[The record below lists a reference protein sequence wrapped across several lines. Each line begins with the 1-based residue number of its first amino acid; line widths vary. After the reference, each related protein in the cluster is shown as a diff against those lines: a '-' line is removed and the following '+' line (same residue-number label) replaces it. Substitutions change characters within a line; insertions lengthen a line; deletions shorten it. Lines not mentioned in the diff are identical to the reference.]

1 MEDIDKSNKWIFL
14 IPVDGLSNK
23 NISNNAKEIYEDNKS
38 EKDNSIEENFNKEFF
53 EDNIKEN
60 DSNLRE
66 NNSKIYSY
74 SFLSKSNIKS
84 IADSSKLYMSE
95 HLKKNWKKKIK
106 RLIIKLKKRYT
117 KQSQKVNSDNNTN
130 NLPDNNTKYIEN
142 KRFDFYF
149 NNNLKNFEHHHQNN
163 QANNFNMEQID
174 LRYNYSINNM
184 NISNNQKYL
193 YNYYIFNHHNNSNIN
208 K

>member
-1 MEDIDKSNKWIFL
+1 ME
-14 IPVDGLSNK
+14 
-23 NISNNAKEIYEDNKS
+23 ED
-38 EKDNSIEENFNKEFF
+38 FNKEFL
-53 EDNIKEN
+53 EDKIKEN
-60 DSNLRE
+60 DSNMRENE

-95 HLKKNWKKKIK
+95 HLKRNWKKKIK

-142 KRFDFYF
+142 KSLDFYLS
-149 NNNLKNFEHHHQNN
+149 NNLNNFEIIIKTIKQT
-163 QANNFNMEQID
+163 I
-174 LRYNYSINNM
+174 SIR
-184 NISNNQKYL
+184 SK
-193 YNYYIFNHHNNSNIN
+193 
-208 K
+208 